1 MLDAFAL
8 AILGAHGPPGYPGVP
23 GHEPDEAL
31 ARRQAAAIDRA
42 AAALR
47 AVAPEGGAYVS
58 ESNYFQPD
66 WEQAFWGENAK
77 RLRAVKAALDPDG
90 VFVTHHGPGTKP
102 A

>member
-23 GHEPDEAL
+23 GHEPDAAL

-42 AAALR
+42 AAELR
-47 AVAPEGGAYVS
+47 RVAPEGGAYVA
-58 ESNYFQPD
+58 ESNYFQRD
-66 WEQAFWGENAK
+66 WERAFWGANAA
-77 RLRAVKAALDPDG
+77 RLRAVKAALDPQRL
-90 VFVTHHGPGTKP
+90 FVTHHGPGSD